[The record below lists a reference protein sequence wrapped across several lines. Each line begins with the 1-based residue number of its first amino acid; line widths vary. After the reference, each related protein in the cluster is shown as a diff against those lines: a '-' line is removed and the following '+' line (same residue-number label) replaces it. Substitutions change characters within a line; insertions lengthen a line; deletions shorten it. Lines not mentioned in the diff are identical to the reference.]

1 MRENE
6 WIEKDEPSGNTAAPL
21 LNITDDSGRVISGE
35 RHLKAG
41 SALRLR
47 CEGRDVLER
56 LNESLLWT
64 RGDETLTSN
73 VNENRT
79 TELVDD
85 KEISVIVSTLTV
97 ERATP
102 RHAGNY
108 SCTVP
113 ERAKTTIAVH
123 VLNVD
128 AITHSCDA
136 SAASQLEYRFRY
148 YPSACNNS
156 VLIPAQSPRNVSVHC
171 LQLVCVSSVTSSYDV

>member
-123 VLNVD
+123 VLNG
-128 AITHSCDA
+128 
-136 SAASQLEYRFRY
+136 
-148 YPSACNNS
+148 
-156 VLIPAQSPRNVSVHC
+156 
-171 LQLVCVSSVTSSYDV
+171 